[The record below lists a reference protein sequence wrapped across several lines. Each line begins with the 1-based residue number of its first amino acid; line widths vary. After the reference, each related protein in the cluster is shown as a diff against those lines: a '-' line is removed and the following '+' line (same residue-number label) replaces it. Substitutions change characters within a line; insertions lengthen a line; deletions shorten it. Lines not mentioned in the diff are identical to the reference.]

1 MVYMDSSALVK
12 RYAPQEINASQI
24 TALFTSSLSIY
35 TSNLTPIEIISA
47 FRNKERFGDFSKA
60 MVNAAI
66 NDLEAHSPKDYK
78 LVQAVPNTYIEAK
91 RMLLTYKLRAYDAMH
106 VATALTIVQ
115 AANIPP
121 IQLEFYTG
129 DKDQAVAAQAEGF
142 TVLLV

>member
-1 MVYMDSSALVK
+1 MDSSALVK

-66 NDLEAHSPKDYK
+66 NDFEAHSPKDYK

-115 AANIPP
+115 AANIPS